1 MTEGSLKD
9 FKERLNQEMLFLLAY
24 VEKFKYVYVVKADG
38 LFRLLI
44 HPVLKKFVALSINF
58 FKFLKF

>member
-1 MTEGSLKD
+1 
-9 FKERLNQEMLFLLAY
+9 
-24 VEKFKYVYVVKADG
+24 

-58 FKFLKF
+58 FKFLKFWKTVADYFCRILKLMKTSSNVKLILF